1 MSEFFES
8 ETVRNE
14 MQDIQ
19 EMQKELMDVIIK
31 FPYLSNEAKVIHI
44 DTVKELIEKQQIMW
58 TRLTLSED
66 SEARRMVEKIQSN
79 AKEMG
84 FGDSDM
90 GTVFSNMKKVLND
103 IQSQMKK

>member
-1 MSEFFES
+1 MSKFFES

-44 DTVKELIEKQQIMW
+44 DTVKELLEKQQIMW
-58 TRLTLSED
+58 TRMTLSED
-66 SEARRMVEKIQSN
+66 SEARRMVEKIQNN
-79 AKEMG
+79 AEDMG
-84 FGDSDM
+84 FGGSDM

>member
-1 MSEFFES
+1 M
-8 ETVRNE
+8 
-14 MQDIQ
+14 
-19 EMQKELMDVIIK
+19 
-31 FPYLSNEAKVIHI
+31 
-44 DTVKELIEKQQIMW
+44 
-58 TRLTLSED
+58 TLSED

-79 AKEMG
+79 AEDMG

>member
-8 ETVRNE
+8 EMVRNE

-31 FPYLSNEAKVIHI
+31 FPHLSDEAKVIHI
-44 DTVKELIEKQQIMW
+44 DTVKELLDKQQIMW
-58 TRLTLSED
+58 TRMTLSED

-79 AKEMG
+79 AEDMG
-84 FGDSDM
+84 FGGSDM